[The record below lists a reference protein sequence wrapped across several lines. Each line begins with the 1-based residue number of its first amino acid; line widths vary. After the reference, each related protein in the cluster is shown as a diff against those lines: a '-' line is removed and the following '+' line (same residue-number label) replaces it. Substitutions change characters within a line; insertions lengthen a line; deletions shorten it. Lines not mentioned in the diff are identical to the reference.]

1 MVWIMCILITISF
14 LFCLVF
20 TALVISDLMTLN
32 RYKIYCTVW
41 YLRSFYERKYDER
54 YREHKKNVRYFFA
67 WLVILIMN
75 LITGYSLL

>member
-1 MVWIMCILITISF
+1 MFVLITISF
-14 LFCLVF
+14 LFCLLF
-20 TALVISDLMTLN
+20 TALVISDLMTLD
-32 RYKIYCTVW
+32 RYKMYCSVC

>member
-1 MVWIMCILITISF
+1 MCVLIMISF
-14 LFCLVF
+14 LVCFLF
-20 TALVISDLMTLN
+20 AAILISDLMTLD
-32 RYKIYCTVW
+32 RYKMYCTVW

-54 YREHKKNVRYFFA
+54 YREHKKNVRYFYA